1 MQQLNR
7 LYVLVRT
14 DINIGPFTSYSAV
27 QAGHAVAQYMLEYPD
42 AWRNST
48 LVYLRVKDEKT
59 LLEWRDKMIMRGHP
73 YALFREPDI
82 QNEATA
88 LAIQSS
94 GNIFSK
100 LKLL

>member
-7 LYVLVRT
+7 LYVLVRE
-14 DINIGPFTSYSAV
+14 DLGPSYSAV

-42 AWRNST
+42 SWRNYT
-48 LVYLRVKDEKT
+48 LVYLKVKDEQT
-59 LLEWRDKMIMRGHP
+59 LLEWRDKMIMRGQP

-88 LAIQSS
+88 VAVQST
-94 GNIFSK
+94 GNIFNK